1 MQIKFLMKSKKN
13 KFNLMHLS
21 NTAGRFGGGISEVV
35 HSLINQQKMVIKNI
49 SLWFHG
55 NYKDQ
60 KYVFSN
66 LSIRKENM
74 HFVPILLG
82 FFTLN
87 KLIKFIS
94 IKNPKIIHQHGVFMP
109 LSILSII
116 LSIYSKIIINPHG
129 LLEPEKFNRSKI
141 KKKIVLFLYEKFN
154 LKRSHCL
161 VACSKKEA
169 NSLKKMFPNKP
180 ISIIPNGVDEVL
192 LNEKIND
199 EEILNFKKKFSIPIN
214 KKILLFLSRIHPWK
228 GLILLLNVINDMQS
242 EFRNNN
248 WIFLIAG
255 SNENDHLDEIIS
267 IINEKKIND
276 IVYVI
281 GPQYS
286 KNKIISY
293 EMSSCYVLPSK
304 GENFGITIIE
314 AMSRS
319 KPVITTTN
327 TPWSDLNNYSCGW
340 WINRNKH
347 EFKNVLINLLSS
359 SDDKLKKMGSNGKKL
374 VIEKYTWNIISQQ
387 FIDLYN
393 WVLNDYDKKYQK
405 DLDII

>member
-1 MQIKFLMKSKKN
+1 
-13 KFNLMHLS
+13 
-21 NTAGRFGGGISEVV
+21 
-35 HSLINQQKMVIKNI
+35 
-49 SLWFHG
+49 
-55 NYKDQ
+55 
-60 KYVFSN
+60 
-66 LSIRKENM
+66 
-74 HFVPILLG
+74 
-82 FFTLN
+82 
-87 KLIKFIS
+87 
-94 IKNPKIIHQHGVFMP
+94 
-109 LSILSII
+109 
-116 LSIYSKIIINPHG
+116 
-129 LLEPEKFNRSKI
+129 
-141 KKKIVLFLYEKFN
+141 
-154 LKRSHCL
+154 
-161 VACSKKEA
+161 
-169 NSLKKMFPNKP
+169 
-180 ISIIPNGVDEVL
+180 
-192 LNEKIND
+192 
-199 EEILNFKKKFSIPIN
+199 
-214 KKILLFLSRIHPWK
+214 
-228 GLILLLNVINDMQS
+228 MQS

-248 WIFLIAG
+248 WIFVIAG

-267 IINEKKIND
+267 IINENKIND

-281 GPQYS
+281 GPQYL

-340 WINRNKH
+340 CINRNKH

-393 WVLNDYDKKYQK
+393 WVINDYDKKYQK